1 MITADLL
8 DSAKQGDPQ
17 ALSQLLN
24 QSLHRFGIAAQ
35 AYVDHTH
42 GLTIQLE
49 STAGAEILQPERILP
64 WLQQGIERLGSN
76 GAIPTIRVLAR
87 CPELSEVLWIEY
99 LQFGKA
105 ASEEPESNSDSGD
118 NLPLPYQRD
127 RFLVCGL
134 GRLGQHC
141 VVALKAFQVNV
152 VAIDLS
158 YPSVW
163 QIEAVPSLLDENPIL
178 GDCRSEKVLMQAQ
191 IHRCRAALLV
201 TQDESINLEAA
212 ITIHK
217 INPHVRLVVR
227 SSKQNLNRLLE
238 RRLTNFV
245 AYDPTEL
252 PATAFSLAALG
263 EDTIG
268 AFSVDGLPLQVVR
281 RTVQPGEVFDQF
293 SSYRFHRRALR
304 LLHYQK
310 PDGGT
315 ANPGEPFFSWNP
327 NTLIRA
333 GDVITYI
340 ERVESRP
347 NVSVPQTSFWE
358 DLQQRL
364 ASIAILSRLRNFS
377 FGKSANRLL
386 TWIQENQLR
395 RNIILAAT
403 LALVMGIN
411 TSAILRSEVG
421 VSWPKAIQT
430 SLVLLLGGFGDVF
443 GGLDQELPVAPWVMG
458 LSFLTTLISA
468 IFVLGVFGLVAD
480 AMLSARFEFLQNR
493 PPIPDQDHVVV
504 FGLGR
509 VGRKVAAFLM
519 QRQQPVVA
527 ITQNPEQEALLPM
540 LPVVVGNFL
549 EGLTQVSL
557 VKAKSVVMVTDD
569 QLLNLELGLTAH
581 DLVHQALLNQEWV
594 RQFPLGIVIRTYDQT
609 FSANLA
615 NLLPEAK
622 ALSAYALSAEAFA
635 GAAFGENILG
645 LFRLQDYTVL
655 VTEYHIEANDTLNG
669 RLLSHVAYG
678 YGVVPIFY
686 QNAKHAHT
694 QMREVSDFLMPSDTE
709 RLGIGDRLIVLATI
723 NGLRRIERGELA
735 LPQTWQLTVLKPK
748 NSSVLFEASRILHN
762 VSGCGLRT
770 ARDFLEHLPG
780 KMQLHLYNFQAYDLW
795 QRLGDMKQ
803 LPIRLERIKSAAI
816 ESIPSLGSGEHG
828 HETDSMEVATEST
841 VT

>member
-8 DSAKQGDPQ
+8 DSAKQGNPQ
-17 ALSQLLN
+17 ALSHLLN
-24 QSLHRFGIAAQ
+24 QSLQRFGISAQ
-35 AYVDHTH
+35 AYRDYDH

-49 STAGAEILQPERILP
+49 ATAGSEILQPERILP
-64 WLQQGIERLGSN
+64 WLQQGIERLGWN
-76 GAIPTIRVLAR
+76 GSIPRIRVLAH
-87 CPELSEVLWIEY
+87 CAEQSEVLWIKY
-99 LQFGKA
+99 LQFDNA
-105 ASEEPESNSDSGD
+105 ASAEPEPASGD
-118 NLPLPYQRD
+118 HLPLPYQRD

-152 VAIDLS
+152 VAIDLT

-163 QIEAVPSLLDENPIL
+163 QIEAVPSLLDEDPIL
-178 GDCRSEKVLMQAQ
+178 GDCRSESVLLQAQ

-268 AFSVDGLPLQVVR
+268 AFSVDDLPLQVVR
-281 RTVQPGEVFDQF
+281 RQVQPGEIFDRF

-310 PDGGT
+310 QGGG
-315 ANPGEPFFSWNP
+315 PPISGEPFFSWNP
-327 NTLIRA
+327 NTLIQA

-347 NVSVPQTSFWE
+347 VASVPQTNFWE
-358 DLQQRL
+358 QLQQRL
-364 ASIAILSRLRNFS
+364 ASISLLSRLRNFNLGETS
-377 FGKSANRLL
+377 NRLL
-386 TWIQENQLR
+386 NWIQENQLR

-493 PPIPDQDHVVV
+493 PPIPEQNHVVV

-557 VKAKSVVMVTDD
+557 VRAKSVVMVTDD

-581 DLVHQALLNQEWV
+581 DLVHQALLNREGV

-622 ALSAYALSAEAFA
+622 AFSAYALSAEAFA

-645 LFRLQDYTVL
+645 LFRLQDHTVL

-686 QNAKHAHT
+686 QSAKHAHT

-723 NGLRRIERGELA
+723 NGLRRIERGELSP
-735 LPQTWQLTVLKPK
+735 PQPWQLTVLKPK
-748 NSSVLFEASRILHN
+748 NNSVLFEASRILHN

-780 KMQLHLYNFQAYDLW
+780 KMQLQLYNFQAYDLW

-803 LPIRLERIKSAAI
+803 LPIRLERINSSAI
-816 ESIPSLGSGEHG
+816 ESLPTLGSGEESL
-828 HETDSMEVATEST
+828 ETEAGST
-841 VT
+841 SRS